1 MNGAL
6 TFDLDRTDLSAFL
19 KPGRAGRTGLDLLVP
34 DARCAGCLSKIER
47 EVAELPGVATARLNL
62 TQKRLTVEFE
72 PGRGDPGAVVERLG
86 RLGYPATPYDPGQA
100 RTAHDREGRELI
112 LAMAVAAFGV
122 MNTMMF
128 SVPIW
133 AGLFGQEL
141 GPATLTLM
149 MWFSGLV
156 GAPCAIYAGMP
167 FFKSAWR
174 SLKARRANM
183 DVPIS
188 IGVLL
193 TLAVSFSETLLQG
206 RDVYFDA
213 AVSLLFLLLIGR
225 WLEHRL
231 RARASSAAAD
241 LLALQ
246 APTALVIL
254 HDETRVA
261 RPLADVRPGDRLL
274 VRPGERVPV
283 DSRIVAGVSELD
295 NSLLTGET
303 HPAPVAIGGECRAG
317 ALNLSGVLT
326 LVAMARSEDSAV
338 AAIARLVEAGAQ
350 SKSRYVRLADR
361 AAAIY
366 VPVVHSL
373 ALLTFVGGWMIG
385 LGPREALIRAAAL
398 LIVTCPCALGLA
410 VPAVQITASA
420 RLFRR
425 GVLVKSGAAL
435 ERLAEADHVVFDK
448 TGVLTL
454 GRPRLIDPPAHMVAL
469 AAPLARASR
478 HPLARALAEAALAEA
493 AMGAGGDGP
502 LADEVVEVPGQGV
515 RGLIDGR
522 PARLGRASFLGL
534 ESQGAET
541 ELWFG
546 FDDDIRVRFAFADS
560 VRTDAAQVVAALR
573 ARGLTVQILSGDVD
587 GAVSRVAQAVGVED
601 WQAGC
606 TPQEKAAIVDA
617 LAGLGRKVLMV
628 GDGLNDAGA
637 LAKAHAAMA
646 PGTALEAS
654 QNAADLVFAGD
665 RLGPVVEAFDI
676 ARNSRARALENF
688 GLASLYNLLAAPAA
702 MLGFVNPFVAAIAMS
717 VSSLVV
723 TLNALRTGARPWT
736 S

>member
-1 MNGAL
+1 MAL
-6 TFDLDRTDLSAFL
+6 TWTSAPVSERTDLSAFL
-19 KPGRAGRTGLDLLVP
+19 RPRPGGRTGLDLLVP

-47 EVAELPGVATARLNL
+47 EVAAVPGVAAARLNL
-62 TQKRLTVEFE
+62 TQKRLVVEFDK
-72 PGRGDPGAVVERLG
+72 GRGDPAAVIERLG

-100 RTAHDREGRELI
+100 QDAHDREGRELI

-141 GPATLTLM
+141 GPASRTLM

-156 GAPCAIYAGMP
+156 GAPCALYAGMP
-167 FFKSAWR
+167 FFRSAWR

-183 DVPIS
+183 DVPITV
-188 IGVLL
+188 GVLL
-193 TLAVSFSETLLQG
+193 TLAVSFSETVLHG

-213 AVSLLFLLLIGR
+213 AVSLLFLLLVGR

-246 APTALVIL
+246 SPTATVIAD
-254 HDETRVA
+254 DETLTL

-274 VRPGERVPV
+274 VRPGERIPV
-283 DSRIVAGVSELD
+283 DSRILGGASELD

-303 HPAPVAIGGECRAG
+303 TPSPVALGGECRAG

-361 AAAIY
+361 AATVY

-373 ALLTFVGGWMIG
+373 ALLTFIGGWMVG

-398 LIVTCPCALGLA
+398 LIITCPCALGLA
-410 VPAVQITASA
+410 VPAVQITASS

-435 ERLAEADHVVFDK
+435 ERLAEVDHVVFDK

-454 GRPRLIDPPAHMVAL
+454 GRPRLMGAPPPTLAL

-478 HPLARALAEAALAEA
+478 HPLARALAEAAGEGALAS
-493 AMGAGGDGP
+493 D
-502 LADEVVEVPGQGV
+502 VVEVPGQGV
-515 RGLIDGR
+515 MGLIGGR

-534 ESQGAET
+534 ESNATET

-546 FDDDIRVRFAFADS
+546 FDGDIRVRFAFADS
-560 VRTDAAQVVAALR
+560 LRPDAAEIVAALKS
-573 ARGLTVQILSGDVD
+573 RGLSVQILSGDVK
-587 GAVSRVAQAVGVED
+587 GPVARIAGSVGVED
-601 WQAGC
+601 WRAGC
-606 TPQEKAAIVDA
+606 TPQDKAEVMDA
-617 LAGLGRKVLMV
+617 LAAQGRKVLMV

-637 LAKAHAAMA
+637 LAKAHAGMA

-665 RLGPVVEAFDI
+665 RLAPVVEALDI
-676 ARNSRARALENF
+676 ARSARSRALENF

-702 MLGFVNPFVAAIAMS
+702 MLGLINPFVAAIAMS
-717 VSSLVV
+717 ASSLVV
-723 TLNALRTGARPWT
+723 TLNALRTGARPWA